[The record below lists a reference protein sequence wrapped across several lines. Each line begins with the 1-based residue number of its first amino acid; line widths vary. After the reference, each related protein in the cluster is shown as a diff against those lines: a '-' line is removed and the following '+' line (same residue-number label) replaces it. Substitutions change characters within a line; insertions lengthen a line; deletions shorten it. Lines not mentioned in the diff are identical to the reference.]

1 LLWQKNRATLTF
13 DGEKIDVVE
22 AVFAMHTAKDAGGM
36 PVMQTLNTTVQVRVD
51 LHDTKNITFQ
61 TLKKLFDLSNVA
73 TREKIKGMKIEYWE
87 DDAKQNVICSFK
99 CNAWISSFRVSNI
112 GGDTGAT
119 YNNLLDI
126 EFTPVHNQANYQ
138 EITLGN

>member
-1 LLWQKNRATLTF
+1 MAKNRATLTF

-22 AVFAMHTAKDAGGM
+22 AIFAMHTAADPSGM
-36 PVMQTLNTTVQVRVD
+36 PMMQTLNTTVQCRID
-51 LHDTKNITFQ
+51 LHDTQNVKFQ

-73 TREKIKGMKIEYWE
+73 TREKIKDMKIELWN
-87 DDAKQNVICSFK
+87 DDSKKDVICSFK
-99 CNAWISSFRVSNI
+99 CKAWISSFRVSNI

-119 YNNLLDI
+119 YNNVLDI
-126 EFTPVHNQANYQ
+126 ELRPVHNQANYQ

>member
-1 LLWQKNRATLTF
+1 MAKNRATLTF

-22 AVFAMHTAKDAGGM
+22 AVFAMHTAKDPSGM
-36 PVMQTLNTTVQVRVD
+36 PMMQTLNTAVQIRVD
-51 LHDTKNITFQ
+51 LHDTDNIKFQ

-73 TREKIKGMKIEYWE
+73 TREKIKDLKVELWN
-87 DDAKQNVICSFK
+87 DDSKNNVICSFK
-99 CNAWISSFRVSNI
+99 CKAWISPFRVSNV
-112 GGDTGAT
+112 GGDAGAT
-119 YNNLLDI
+119 YNNYLDV

>member
-1 LLWQKNRATLTF
+1 MAKNRATLTF

-22 AVFAMHTAKDAGGM
+22 AVFAMHTAADPSGM
-36 PVMQTLNTTVQVRVD
+36 PMMQTLNTTVQCRID
-51 LHDTKNITFQ
+51 LHDTQNAKFQ

-73 TREKIKGMKIEYWE
+73 TREKIKDMKIELW
-87 DDAKQNVICSFK
+87 DDDSKQNVICSFK
-99 CNAWISSFRVSNI
+99 CKAWISSFRVSNI

-119 YNNLLDI
+119 YNNVLDI
-126 EFTPVHNQANYQ
+126 ELRPVHNQANYQ

>member
-1 LLWQKNRATLTF
+1 MAKNRATLTF

-22 AVFAMHTAKDAGGM
+22 AIFAMHTAADPSGM
-36 PVMQTLNTTVQVRVD
+36 PMMQTLNTTVQCRID
-51 LHDTKNITFQ
+51 LHDTQNVKFQ

-73 TREKIKGMKIEYWE
+73 TREKIKDMKMELWN
-87 DDAKQNVICSFK
+87 DDSKKDVICSFK
-99 CNAWISSFRVSNI
+99 CKAWISSFRVSNI

-119 YNNLLDI
+119 YNNVLDI
-126 EFTPVHNQANYQ
+126 ELRPVHNQANYQ

>member
-1 LLWQKNRATLTF
+1 MAKNRATLTF

-22 AVFAMHTAKDAGGM
+22 AVFAMHTAADPSGM
-36 PVMQTLNTTVQVRVD
+36 PMMQTLNTTVQCRID
-51 LHDTKNITFQ
+51 LHDIQNIKFQ

-73 TREKIKGMKIEYWE
+73 TREKIKDMKIELW
-87 DDAKQNVICSFK
+87 DDDSKQNVICSFK
-99 CNAWISSFRVSNI
+99 CKAWISSFRVSNI

-119 YNNLLDI
+119 YNNVLDI
-126 EFTPVHNQANYQ
+126 ELRPVHNQANYQ

>member
-1 LLWQKNRATLTF
+1 MGKNRATLTF

-22 AVFAMHTAKDAGGM
+22 AVFAMHTAKDPSGM
-36 PVMQTLNTTVQVRVD
+36 PMMQTLNTTVQTRID
-51 LHDTKNITFQ
+51 LHDVENIKFQ

-73 TREKIKGMKIEYWE
+73 TREKIKDLKIELWN
-87 DDAKQNVICSFK
+87 DDAKKDVVCSFK
-99 CNAWISSFRVSNI
+99 CKAWISSFRVSNV
-112 GGDTGAT
+112 GGDSSAT
-119 YNNLLDI
+119 YNNVLDI

>member
-1 LLWQKNRATLTF
+1 MAKNRATLTF

-22 AVFAMHTAKDAGGM
+22 AVFSMHTAKDPSGM
-36 PVMQTLNTTVQVRVD
+36 PMMQTLNTSVQIRID
-51 LHDTKNITFQ
+51 LHDTQNIKFQ

-73 TREKIKGMKIEYWE
+73 TREKINDFKLECWNDDSKKG
-87 DDAKQNVICSFK
+87 VICSFK
-99 CNAWISSFRVSNI
+99 CKAWISSFRVSNV
-112 GGDTGAT
+112 GGDTNAAF
-119 YNNLLDI
+119 NNLLHV

>member
-1 LLWQKNRATLTF
+1 MAKNRATLTF

-22 AVFAMHTAKDAGGM
+22 AVFAMHTAADPSGM
-36 PVMQTLNTTVQVRVD
+36 PMMQTLNTTVQCRID
-51 LHDTKNITFQ
+51 LHDIQNIKFQ

-73 TREKIKGMKIEYWE
+73 TREKIKEMKIELWN
-87 DDAKQNVICSFK
+87 DDSKKDVICSFK
-99 CNAWISSFRVSNI
+99 CKAWISSFRVSNI

-119 YNNLLDI
+119 YNNVLDI
-126 EFTPVHNQANYQ
+126 ELRPVHNQANYQ